1 MPIDPREKTLNEI
14 VDRFV
19 VNHGRTDTPL
29 KMAETLVTYERDLLA
44 AEAEIDRLKRQ
55 ISAGYIRR
63 DVSSHYAADW
73 KPKKLPADIVTDEWI
88 STGREAA

>member
-19 VNHGRTDTPL
+19 VNHGRADTPL
-29 KMAETLVTYERDLLA
+29 KMAETICAYERDLCA
-44 AEAEIDRLKRQ
+44 AEREIDRLKRQ

-63 DVSSHYAADW
+63 DISHHYEPGW
-73 KPKKLPADIVTDEWI
+73 TPKKPLPDAVTDEWI
-88 STGREAA
+88 STGKEAA